1 MDKLRSIEAFVRVNE
16 LGSFTRAAEA
26 LHVPKGTVTKLVQE
40 LEAQLRIK
48 LLHRTTRKLSL
59 TDDGMA
65 YLEGAQR
72 VLADLADLEGQV
84 TRAVARPRGRLRVD
98 VPAAAGRHVL
108 APALPAFFDQ
118 HPEIEI
124 ELGSSDRPVDLLAE
138 GVDVVIRGGLTHD
151 DALVARALGAFE
163 VITCAAPA
171 YLQRHGTPS
180 SPQSLR
186 DDGHVA
192 VNFFSAKTG
201 RVFDFDFARDG
212 QTLAFTLP
220 HRAAANDADTHV
232 ALGVAGLGL
241 MQLPRTRH
249 VQALVDGRQLVP
261 VLPDW
266 SAGALPLFVMYPR
279 HRHLSARL
287 RVFVDWV
294 LALYA
299 REFAPAGEPASL

>member
-16 LGSFTRAAEA
+16 LGSFTRAADA
-26 LHVPKGTVTKLVQE
+26 LHVPKATVTKLVQE

-48 LLHRTTRKLSL
+48 LLHRTTRTLSL
-59 TDDGMA
+59 TDDGVA

-118 HPEIEI
+118 HPEIEL

-138 GVDVVIRGGLTHD
+138 GVDVVIRGGQTHD

-163 VITCAAPA
+163 VISCAAPA
-171 YLQRHGTPS
+171 YVQRHGMPS
-180 SPQSLR
+180 SPRTLR
-186 DDGHVA
+186 DEGHLA
-192 VNFFSAKTG
+192 VNFFSAKTS
-201 RVFDFDFARDG
+201 RVFDFDFKRG
-212 QTLAFTLP
+212 TETLAIALP
-220 HRAAANDADTHV
+220 HRAATNDADTHV

-241 MQLPRTRH
+241 VQLPRTRH
-249 VQALVDGRQLVP
+249 VQSLLDGGQLVP
-261 VLPDW
+261 ILPEW

-299 REFAPAGEPASL
+299 REFAPSGIAASL

>member
-1 MDKLRSIEAFVRVNE
+1 MDKLRSIEAFVRVAE
-16 LGSFTRAAEA
+16 LGSFTRAADA

-59 TDDGMA
+59 TDDGSA
-65 YLEGAQR
+65 YLEGARR

-108 APALPAFFDQ
+108 APALPSFFDQ
-118 HPEIEI
+118 HPEIQV

-151 DALVARALGAFE
+151 DALVARRLGAFE

-171 YLQRHGTPS
+171 YVQRHGRPS
-180 SPQSLR
+180 SPQTLH
-186 DDGHVA
+186 DDGHIA

-201 RVFDFDFARDG
+201 RVFEFDFERGAE
-212 QTLAFTLP
+212 TLSIELP
-220 HRAAANDADTHV
+220 HRVAANDADTHV

-241 MQLPRTRH
+241 VQLPRTRH
-249 VQALVDGRQLVP
+249 VQALIDGGQLVQ
-261 VLPDW
+261 VLRDW

-294 LALYA
+294 VALYG
-299 REFAPAGEPASL
+299 RELGSGSDSSSL